1 MHPEDGLGTSGA
13 APISAS
19 EALHSF
25 GGCLTAYERKEIV
38 QYETIHYVGQR
49 CVDKMGSPTN
59 GRNDGYDTEEGEY
72 IFRVKDHIAYRY
84 EILKELGSGAFG
96 QVFKAID
103 HLDSSIVAVK
113 MIRNQRKVLQQAEQ
127 EIRMLQ
133 HVNDRDPKGLYG
145 IVRMTDNFKFRGHTC
160 VSYELLGANLYEYL
174 KANNFFPMTL
184 SLIRS
189 IAARVLVALTFLA
202 RENIIHC
209 DLKPENILLRD
220 NDPSVVK
227 VIDLGSASFDV
238 KNMYTYIQ
246 SRFYRAP
253 EVIMEQKYDKAID
266 WWSFG
271 CILCELANGD
281 PVFPGEDEKDQLG
294 CIMEYLG
301 PPPQSFVEASSARR
315 RREFFDERYKPRPR
329 TTCKGKQREPGSR
342 SLAKFVA
349 VSEDDDFLSFVRL
362 FLQWEPSKRVPPRE
376 AMKHRWICGE
386 FVFPNQSEE
395 KPELSSLTK
404 ESNGSAAGSLKA
416 CMPQEPAAPLKTEA
430 STSTTVGQ
438 PFTARGAPADL
449 PSPSAAH
456 QRVQRPAPLPQPP
469 TACTSRAN
477 CNALSGD
484 GAISVDTLPCSRDA
498 SASTETRGAARL
510 TDAKVQRPP
519 AQRRQSGR
527 LQRGRQRR
535 STDMADVEMPGE
547 AITSPNHSTSL
558 HTPWDA
564 EESSAEQRTREFI
577 IAANSA
583 SSPSSSACGTAT
595 RATNA
600 RPHEVRLANRVLSSE
615 VLSAAILRSSANP
628 IIFTSRGRNAHSPE
642 NKASPNASHS
652 KITNGGAV
660 GNARGGDSAG
670 DVHTGVLELRQKY
683 ADSKTKAGTVDLVDR
698 SGSFIAFDSLSRW
711 PNTAGKTQLGGRRQ
725 GSASAPDRLDSRGRT
740 SPGVSTE
747 SPRGQPRGERREYS
761 INLDAAT
768 LPPTEVYQPAAVKG
782 SLHAGEYMLPSELQP
797 FSEDGRSSSPHD
809 VEVAP
814 KCRLLAAMMSEPRDK
829 SEKSQLSLQPRGSS
843 PPSSSGPS
851 AVATPSLRPQYTRRQ
866 RSTQCSMLA
875 MRDGGAAHAAARSQ
889 RSVTGAAAPMSW
901 KRPAVQPSDVPLVP
915 PRQTLTQRS
924 LLPQRNGAGTRG
936 GDVGKPSTTPT
947 PQLPSLK
954 RYSAH

>member
-1 MHPEDGLGTSGA
+1 MHPEDGVGTSGA
-13 APISAS
+13 APISVS

-113 MIRNQRKVLQQAEQ
+113 MIRNQRKILQQAEQ

-160 VSYELLGANLYEYL
+160 ISYELLGSNLYEHL

-189 IAARVLVALTFLA
+189 IAARMLVTLTFLA
-202 RENIIHC
+202 RENIVHC

-301 PPPQSFVEASSARR
+301 PPPQSFVEISSARR

-342 SLAKFVA
+342 SLAKFVS

-386 FVFPNQSEE
+386 FVFPTQSEE
-395 KPELSSLTK
+395 KPELSSLRK
-404 ESNGSAAGSLKA
+404 SNGSAIGSLKA
-416 CMPQEPAAPLKTEA
+416 CMSQEPATPLKTEA
-430 STSTTVGQ
+430 STSATVGQ

-449 PSPSAAH
+449 LSPSAAH
-456 QRVQRPAPLPQPP
+456 QRVQRPEPLPQLP
-469 TACTSRAN
+469 TACTGRAN
-477 CNALSGD
+477 CDALSGD
-484 GAISVDTLPCSRDA
+484 GAILVDTVPCCRDA
-498 SASTETRGAARL
+498 SASAATHGAARL

-547 AITSPNHSTSL
+547 AITSPNHSAYL
-558 HTPWDA
+558 HAPLDA
-564 EESSAEQRTREFI
+564 EESSAERCTREFI
-577 IAANSA
+577 IAANGA

-595 RATNA
+595 RASNT
-600 RPHEVRLANRVLSSE
+600 RLHEARLANRVLSSE
-615 VLSAAILRSSANP
+615 VLSPAILRSSTNP
-628 IIFTSRGRNAHSPE
+628 IIVTSRGRNAHSAE
-642 NKASPNASHS
+642 NKASTNASHS

-670 DVHTGVLELRQKY
+670 GVHTRVLELHQKY
-683 ADSKTKAGTVDLVDR
+683 ADSKTKAGTTDPFDR
-698 SGSFIAFDSLSRW
+698 SGSNIAFDSRSRW
-711 PNTAGKTQLGGRRQ
+711 FNTAGKPQLSGRRQ
-725 GSASAPDRLDSRGRT
+725 GSASASDRLDSRGCT

-747 SPRGQPRGERREYS
+747 SPRGQSRGERREYS

-768 LPPTEVYQPAAVKG
+768 FPTTEVYQPAAVKD

-797 FSEDGRSSSPHD
+797 FSEGARSSSPHD

-814 KCRLLAAMMSEPRDK
+814 KCRLLAAMVSEPRDK

-843 PPSSSGPS
+843 PPSSPGPS
-851 AVATPSLRPQYTRRQ
+851 AAATPSLRPQYQLRQ

-875 MRDGGAAHAAARSQ
+875 MRDGGAAYAAARSQ
-889 RSVTGAAAPMSW
+889 RAVAGAAAPMSW
-901 KRPAVQPSDVPLVP
+901 ERPAVRPSDIPLVP
-915 PRQTLTQRS
+915 PRQTLAQRS

-936 GDVGKPSTTPT
+936 GDVAKLSTTPT

>member
-1 MHPEDGLGTSGA
+1 MHPEDGSGTSGA

-19 EALHSF
+19 EALRSF

-49 CVDKMGSPTN
+49 CVDKRRSPTN

-84 EILKELGSGAFG
+84 EVLKELGSGAFG

-127 EIRMLQ
+127 EIRMLR

-160 VSYELLGANLYEYL
+160 ITYELLGANLYDYL
-174 KANNFFPMTL
+174 KASNFFPMTL

-189 IAARVLVALTFLA
+189 IAARMLVALTFLA
-202 RENIIHC
+202 RESIIHC

-220 NDPSVVK
+220 SDPSVVK
-227 VIDLGSASFDV
+227 VVDLGSASFDV
-238 KNMYTYIQ
+238 KNMCTYIQ

-271 CILCELANGD
+271 CILCELANGN
-281 PVFPGEDEKDQLG
+281 PIFPGEDEKDQLG

-329 TTCKGKQREPGSR
+329 TTCTGKQRELGSR

-376 AMKHRWICGE
+376 AMKHHWICGE
-386 FVFPNQSEE
+386 FVFPTQSEE
-395 KPELSSLTK
+395 KPTLSSLTK
-404 ESNGSAAGSLKA
+404 ESNDSATGPLKA
-416 CMPQEPAAPLKTEA
+416 CMSQEPAASLKTEA
-430 STSTTVGQ
+430 STPITLGQ
-438 PFTARGAPADL
+438 PFTARGAPADFL
-449 PSPSAAH
+449 SPSAPH
-456 QRVQRPAPLPQPP
+456 QRVQRSALLPQPP
-469 TACTSRAN
+469 TACTDREN
-477 CNALSGD
+477 CDALSGD
-484 GAISVDTLPCSRDA
+484 GAIPVGTVPCSRDA
-498 SASTETRGAARL
+498 SASTATHGAARL
-510 TDAKVQRPP
+510 TGAQVQRPP

-527 LQRGRQRR
+527 LHRGRQRR

-558 HTPWDA
+558 HAALDV
-564 EESSAEQRTREFI
+564 EVSATEKRTREFI
-577 IAANSA
+577 IAANGA
-583 SSPSSSACGTAT
+583 SSPSSCACGTAT

-600 RPHEVRLANRVLSSE
+600 RSHEVRLTNRVLSSE
-615 VLSAAILRSSANP
+615 VLSPAILRSSANP
-628 IIFTSRGRNAHSPE
+628 IIVTSRGRNAHSPE
-642 NKASPNASHS
+642 NKASLNASHS
-652 KITNGGAV
+652 KINNGGAV
-660 GNARGGDSAG
+660 GNARGGNSAG
-670 DVHTGVLELRQKY
+670 DVPTRVFELRQKY
-683 ADSKTKAGTVDLVDR
+683 GDSKTKAGTVDPSDR
-698 SGSFIAFDSLSRW
+698 GGRTIAFNSLSRW
-711 PNTAGKTQLGGRRQ
+711 SNTAGKTQLGGHRQ
-725 GSASAPDRLDSRGRT
+725 GNASASDTLDSRGRA
-740 SPGVSTE
+740 SPGVSTD
-747 SPRGQPRGERREYS
+747 SPRGQSRGERREYS

-782 SLHAGEYMLPSELQP
+782 SLHVGEYMLPSELP
-797 FSEDGRSSSPHD
+797 LFSEGASSGPHD

-814 KCRLLAAMMSEPRDK
+814 NCSLLGAMVSEPCGK
-829 SEKSQLSLQPRGSS
+829 SEKSQVSLQPRGSS

-851 AVATPSLRPQYTRRQ
+851 AVATPSLRPQYTLRHRGTQ
-866 RSTQCSMLA
+866 RSMLA

-889 RSVTGAAAPMSW
+889 RAVAGAAAPVSW
-901 KRPAVQPSDVPLVP
+901 ERPPVQPSDMPLVP
-915 PRQTLTQRS
+915 PRQTLAQRS
-924 LLPQRNGAGTRG
+924 LLLQRNGAGTRG
-936 GDVGKPSTTPT
+936 GDVVKPSTTPAT
-947 PQLPSLK
+947 QLPSLK